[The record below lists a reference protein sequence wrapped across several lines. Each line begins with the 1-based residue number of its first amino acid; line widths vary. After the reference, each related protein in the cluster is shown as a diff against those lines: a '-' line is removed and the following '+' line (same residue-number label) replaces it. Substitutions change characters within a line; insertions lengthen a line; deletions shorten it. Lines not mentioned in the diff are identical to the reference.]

1 MQFYIP
7 SIGDQIRLLEG
18 WRFRLFAEYRNS
30 AFAAAIFGYG
40 VDGVAQNEKKRDFL
54 TDLQSAQFKLDKLKS
69 KSLVP
74 TAQGSPQ
81 FRDIWGANGDFL
93 IVTLPK
99 GLILTVDR
107 IYIRKGKED
116 FDSITF
122 NVPKKTS
129 NVEGLNGRFWAKL
142 SDVNRLQF
150 EKFIPGKQSWISS
163 VDEEYDEFDL
173 VEI

>member
-1 MQFYIP
+1 MQFYVP
-7 SIGDQIRLLEG
+7 SIGDQIRLLEN

-30 AFAAAIFGYG
+30 AFTASIFGYG
-40 VDGVAQNEKKRDFL
+40 VDGVAQNEKKTDFL
-54 TDLQSAQFKLDKLKS
+54 TDLKEAGFKLNKLKNKPIVQAS
-69 KSLVP
+69 
-74 TAQGSPQ
+74 QGSEQ

-99 GLILTVDR
+99 GLVLTVDR

-129 NVEGLNGRFWAKL
+129 NVDGLNGRFWAKL
-142 SDVNRLQF
+142 SDINRVQF
-150 EKFIPGKQSWISS
+150 EKFVPGKNTWIKSIE
-163 VDEEYDEFDL
+163 DEDDFNFL
-173 VEI
+173 EI